1 GKLIFDDLPLSQALP
16 LINRYLPTPILLA
29 DSATGA
35 MRLGG
40 SYNTRDLSSLL
51 TSLPKVLPVYVTQNQ
66 NGNPVLN
73 RKLPDA
79 PKG

>member
-1 GKLIFDDLPLSQALP
+1 
-16 LINRYLPTPILLA
+16 
-29 DSATGA
+29 

-40 SYNTRDLSSLL
+40 SYNTHDLSSLL

-73 RKLPDA
+73 RRTSDT

>member
-1 GKLIFDDLPLSQALP
+1 M
-16 LINRYLPTPILLA
+16 INRYLQMPILLA
-29 DSATGA
+29 DNATGA
-35 MRLGG
+35 IRLGG
-40 SYNTRDLSSLL
+40 TYNTRDISSLL

-73 RKLPDA
+73 IRGPNS

>member
-1 GKLIFDDLPLSQALP
+1 
-16 LINRYLPTPILLA
+16 
-29 DSATGA
+29 TGA

>member
-1 GKLIFDDLPLSQALP
+1 MP

-66 NGNPVLN
+66 NATRCSTANCPTH
-73 RKLPDA
+73 RKADT
-79 PKG
+79 